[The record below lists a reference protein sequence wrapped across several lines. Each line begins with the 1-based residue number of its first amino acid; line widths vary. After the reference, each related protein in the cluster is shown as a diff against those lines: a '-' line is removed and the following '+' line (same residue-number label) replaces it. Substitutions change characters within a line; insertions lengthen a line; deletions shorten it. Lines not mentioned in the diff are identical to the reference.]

1 MSNTYIVLFILSK
14 MAIAIDVL
22 KYRAI
27 EGYAHLAKYVL
38 LNPLCSTK
46 TKGRLKRDGL
56 LLFYSYV
63 AAGNYVQ
70 IVPFM
75 FS

>member
-1 MSNTYIVLFILSK
+1 

-38 LNPLCSTK
+38 LNPLCSTN
-46 TKGRLKRDGL
+46 TIENER
-56 LLFYSYV
+56 
-63 AAGNYVQ
+63 
-70 IVPFM
+70 I
-75 FS
+75 